1 MLATVQGR
9 RYRVTSSTVRTGR
22 RWCLLGSGE
31 FLNNG
36 RHFRLDILSKGVE
49 ALTIRRGGLLLL
61 RGCEDRRRIRPCESK
76 SELPVR
82 SILRRLTPSAGSILL
97 IVVVGIDTHD
107 LVPSL
112 TMHRNEGN
120 SWMIMERVTTVRVR
134 MSGCGQ
140 TETSARRF
148 WMSGLPPVCTENPI
162 RVDDVMESPKLAE

>member
-1 MLATVQGR
+1 M
-9 RYRVTSSTVRTGR
+9 
-22 RWCLLGSGE
+22 LGSGE
-31 FLNNG
+31 FRNGG

-61 RGCEDRRRIRPCESK
+61 RECEDRRRIRPCESK

-134 MSGCGQ
+134 MSGWGQ
-140 TETSARRF
+140 KRRF
-148 WMSGLPPVCTENPI
+148 DSLAITSDLRRSTDINRPAQLVRSVPI
-162 RVDDVMESPKLAE
+162 RTHAPQQIEWLFDHFVGDSEQ